1 MAEQLLVIGA
11 GTAGCAAALEAA
23 KLGLRVPLIDE
34 HPQSLQAI
42 SLDAPYFYGARLP
55 AILEDTAAISERVL
69 GANEPLL
76 ECLEAGVE
84 ILTGTC
90 SWGSFRP
97 GANSTHLAAP
107 QLGLA
112 DGERSWMIDYEHL
125 ILATGSRDLVLS
137 FPGWHLPG
145 VLGANGANA
154 LIARYRVL
162 PGSRMVILGS
172 GNLAL
177 RTAKLALDKG
187 MAIAGIVETAAR
199 IRGDAMLAAELSA
212 AGVPMLTGRTIE
224 RALGESEVRAVR
236 LVKVDAAGQPQPG
249 SAEDIACDTICM
261 AFGTVPNVELAAL
274 TGCRIVFDAMRGGW
288 VPAIDGDLRSS
299 QPNVFVAGEAA
310 WVSDAMYLDSAIAA
324 DLARRAARAIAADA
338 GVTTAPGEIL
348 PVPNNNAMLP
358 AAREWLRTLVAA
370 GGMDVMVCQCEEVS
384 RRALLDI
391 SPPTYLGA
399 GNMKSTGGVAALSPA
414 ARGSQDLLKRMTRA
428 GMGHCQGK
436 RCRDHVLMLLA
447 EATAT
452 DLGQL
457 VPGSYRAPVRPLPL
471 KVMWAGEETEEMRRT
486 WPIWLHPGEEGA
498 PGYASARSMESAR
511 EQNSK
516 EQDPRERDHGEG

>member
-1 MAEQLLVIGA
+1 MAEQLVVIGA

-23 KLGLRVPLIDE
+23 KLGLGVTLVDE

-69 GANEPLL
+69 GANEPML

-97 GANSTHLAAP
+97 GANSTHLSAL

-145 VLGANGANA
+145 VLGANGAAA
-154 LIARYRVL
+154 LIARYQVL

-172 GNLAL
+172 SNLAL
-177 RTAKLALDKG
+177 RTAELALDKG
-187 MAIAGIVETAAR
+187 IVIAGIVETASR
-199 IRGDAMLAAELSA
+199 IRGDAMLAAKLSA

-224 RALGESEVRAVR
+224 RALGDREVQAAR
-236 LVKVDAAGQPQPG
+236 LVGIDAAGQPLPG
-249 SAEDIACDTICM
+249 SAEEIACDTICM
-261 AFGTVPNVELAAL
+261 AFGTVPNVELASL
-274 TGCRIVFDAMRGGW
+274 TGCRIVFDAKRGGW

-299 QPNVFVAGEAA
+299 QPNVFIVGEAA
-310 WVSDAMYLDSAIAA
+310 WVSDAMYLDPSIAA
-324 DLARRAARAIAADA
+324 DHGRRAAQAIAADA
-338 GVTTAPGEIL
+338 GVTIAPGELL

-358 AAREWLRTLVAA
+358 AAREWLRALMAA

-384 RRALLDI
+384 RQALLDV

-399 GNMKSTGGVAALSPA
+399 GNLRSNGGVAALSPA
-414 ARGSQDLLKRMTRA
+414 GRGSQDLLKRMTRA

-436 RCRDHVLMLLA
+436 RCRDQVLMLLA
-447 EATAT
+447 EATGT

-471 KVMWAGEETEEMRRT
+471 NVMWAGEETEAMRRT
-486 WPIWLHPGEEGA
+486 WPIWLHPVEEGA
-498 PGYASARSMESAR
+498 PGYASARSMENAR
-511 EQNSK
+511 EQ
-516 EQDPRERDHGEG
+516 DHGEG